1 MAPKPTTKCSSS
13 KLFDFVQQW
22 LWQSGPKHSDFHRP
36 RATVQIRT
44 DIDKFERH
52 NYFLPLRQP
61 TLIVCIISVFH
72 NHKTYVAHQVI
83 CLAFREHATPTI
95 FSWQTSSTTWKGFA
109 DACRLS
115 TPTPQTGF
123 FLENNSNTNEQL
135 FWPWQIKVFHSSS
148 SLSDLNKATFLW
160 FALMQN
166 ICN

>member
-13 KLFDFVQQW
+13 KLFEIVQQW

-72 NHKTYVAHQVI
+72 SHKTYVAHQVI

-95 FSWQTSSTTWKGFA
+95 FFLTNVIDDVERLCRRLSPFDA
-109 DACRLS
+109 DAANWFLS
-115 TPTPQTGF
+115 RKQ
-123 FLENNSNTNEQL
+123 LEHERT
-135 FWPWQIKVFHSSS
+135 
-148 SLSDLNKATFLW
+148 TFLTLTNKSIPLLIIIVR
-160 FALMQN
+160 FE
-166 ICN
+166 